1 LGPPSSG
8 KKTIGKSLAKK
19 TGAILLNKNN
29 LLENIPVNLSVEINK
44 ANKDVR
50 IEDIFALFSC

>member
-1 LGPPSSG
+1 MGPPSSG

-19 TGAILLNKNN
+19 TGAILLNKNI

-50 IEDIFALFSC
+50 IDDKVSIFLE